1 MMRRREFIT
10 FLGAVAAWPPIAY
23 AQQSE
28 NLARIGFLPLGSPT
42 NRYDVSYVAAFR
54 NGLTDNGLVD
64 GRNVRVDVLW
74 VTNEAEYDQA
84 VIELMRR
91 GAKLLVPAGSS
102 ASAAAKRQT
111 STIPIIFISVG
122 DPIGIGIVESL
133 PHPGGNATGF
143 TDVLADLSSKFIE
156 FARELG
162 TRGVPVGY
170 LWHNKWPDG
179 HHRLVATEQ
188 AAQAAGV
195 LLRPRGI
202 SDIGELDVIVSDL
215 RSNGMTIIIV
225 QPSPFTY
232 RHRNRIFESMTQHG
246 LANICGWPPGP
257 EEGAVIGYG
266 PDYADIYHRAGSYIS
281 RILAG
286 EKPADLPVQNPIK
299 FRLVIN
305 LNAAKAL
312 GVAIPDKL
320 LALADEVIE

>member
-1 MMRRREFIT
+1 MRRRDLIKVIAST
-10 FLGAVAAWPPIAY
+10 VSLWPFRARAIGR
-23 AQQSE
+23 S
-28 NLARIGFLPLGSPT
+28 LARIGFLPLGSPS
-42 NRYDVSYVAAFR
+42 NQYDMSYVEAFR
-54 NGLTDNGLVD
+54 GGLTDNGLIE
-64 GRNVRVDVLW
+64 GRNVTLDTVW
-74 VTNEAEYDQA
+74 VTNEPQYDQA
-84 VIELMRR
+84 VIELVRQ
-91 GAKLLVPAGSS
+91 GARVLVPAGSS
-102 ASAAAKRQT
+102 ATAAAKRQT
-111 STIPIIFISVG
+111 STVPIIFISVG

-312 GVAIPDKL
+312 
-320 LALADEVIE
+320 

>member
-1 MMRRREFIT
+1 MIRREFIT
-10 FLGAVAAWPPIAY
+10 LLGGAVAAWPLAVH

-28 NLARIGFLPLGSPT
+28 NVARIGFLPLGSPS
-42 NRYDVSYVAAFR
+42 NHYDLSYVEAFR

-64 GRNVRVDVLW
+64 GRNIRVDVVW

-84 VIELMRR
+84 VVELVRR
-91 GAKLLVPAGSS
+91 GARVLVPAGSS

-122 DPIGIGIVESL
+122 DPVGIGIVESL

-162 TRGVPVGY
+162 ARGMPVGY

-179 HHRLVATEQ
+179 QHRLAATEQ

-202 SDIGELDVIVSDL
+202 SDIGELDAIVSDL
-215 RSNGMTIIIV
+215 RSNGITIIIV

-232 RHRNRIFESMTQHG
+232 RHRNRIFESMTNNG
-246 LANICGWPPGP
+246 LANICAWPLGLR
-257 EEGAVIGYG
+257 
-266 PDYADIYHRAGSYIS
+266 RA
-281 RILAG
+281 
-286 EKPADLPVQNPIK
+286 Q
-299 FRLVIN
+299 
-305 LNAAKAL
+305 
-312 GVAIPDKL
+312 
-320 LALADEVIE
+320 